1 MTKPCPPPRTTR
13 QLTLALNAGINRV
26 LSWHQPRTARLNP
39 NPSCTA
45 ENVNSAIGLPED
57 SPHGIG
63 ADPFY
68 SWGAL
73 FGFISF
79 LEEGYI

>member
-1 MTKPCPPPRTTR
+1 MPAVRAAR
-13 QLTLALNAGINRV
+13 LELVAQGLALAEALWTRFAQV
-26 LSWHQPRTARLNP
+26 P
-39 NPSCTA
+39 
-45 ENVNSAIGLPED
+45 ENVNSAIGIPED

-79 LEEGYI
+79 MEDGFV